1 MQVLDV
7 IDRSVIER
15 MRAADEFLWLDVH
28 DPSPEDIDELGELF
42 TLHPLVIEDLRKFGQ
57 RPKVDDYQDFLH
69 IVFYG
74 VDGLEPVEVHIIV
87 RGEVMIT
94 VRHDECA
101 PLATAKDRIDS
112 LDPTRE
118 EYAVYRVLD
127 SLTDSF
133 FPLVERIDDE
143 IDQLEAKVVEGDD
156 PQVLQRIVSL
166 KGELGDLRRRVNPQR
181 DILATAGNLFEHL
194 PGFDDD
200 DAHDYFRDV
209 YDHMLRIG
217 DSVDNSRDEL
227 TGMLDVYLSAQSN
240 RLNSW
245 VTRLTVIGTI
255 FLPLTFLTGFFGQNF
270 AWMEDHIKSSGAFI
284 GLGLGLEVLSII
296 GLVLWFRRAGIRE

>member
-1 MQVLDV
+1 V
-7 IDRSVIER
+7 E
-15 MRAADEFLWLDVH
+15 
-28 DPSPEDIDELGELF
+28 
-42 TLHPLVIEDLRKFGQ
+42 
-57 RPKVDDYQDFLH
+57 FLH

-74 VDGLEPVEVHIIV
+74 VDALEPVEVHIVV
-87 RGEVMIT
+87 RGEVMVT

-101 PLATAKDRIDS
+101 PLAAAKDRIDS

-143 IDQLEAKVVEGDD
+143 IDELEGQVVEGND
-156 PQVLQRIVSL
+156 PRVLQEIVSL
-166 KGELGDLRRRVNPQR
+166 KGQLGDLRRRVNPQR
-181 DILATAGNLFEHL
+181 DILATASNLFDRL
-194 PGFDDD
+194 PGFDEDA
-200 DAHDYFRDV
+200 AHDYFRDV

-217 DSVDNSRDEL
+217 DSLDNSRDEL

-240 RLNSW
+240 RLNQW
-245 VTRLTVIGTI
+245 VTRLTVVGTI

-270 AWMEDHIKSSGAFI
+270 GWMVDHIKSVGAFA
-284 GLGLGLEVLSII
+284 GLGLGLEALSI
-296 GLVLWFRRAGIRE
+296 LALFLWFRRAGIRE

>member
-1 MQVLDV
+1 VQVLEV
-7 IDRSVIER
+7 IDRVAIDR
-15 MRAADEFLWLDVH
+15 LRASDEFFWLDVH
-28 DPSPEDIDELGELF
+28 APSAEDIDELAEIF
-42 TLHPLVIEDLRKFGQ
+42 VLHPLVIEDLRKFGQ
-57 RPKVDDYQDFLH
+57 RPKVDDYDDFLH

-74 VDGLEPVEVHIIV
+74 VEGIDPVEVHIIV

-94 VRHDECA
+94 VRRDKCA
-101 PLATAKDRIDS
+101 PLAQAQHRIDS

-143 IDQLEAKVVEGDD
+143 IDDLEARVVEGND
-156 PQVLQRIVSL
+156 PKLLQRIVSL

-181 DILATAGNLFEHL
+181 DILATAGNLFERL
-194 PGFDDD
+194 PGFDEDE
-200 DAHDYFRDV
+200 AHDYFRDV

-217 DSVDNSRDEL
+217 DSLENSRDEL

-240 RLNSW
+240 RLNEW

-270 AWMEDHIKSSGAFI
+270 GWLVGHINTFSDFI
-284 GLGLGLEVLSII
+284 VFGVVIELLSIAA
-296 GLVLWFRRAGIRE
+296 LVVWFRRAGVRE

>member
-1 MQVLDV
+1 VQVLEV
-7 IDRSVIER
+7 IDRPAIER
-15 MRAADEFLWLDVH
+15 LQAADEFFWLDVH
-28 DPSPEDIDELGELF
+28 APSPEDIDELGEIF
-42 TLHPLVIEDLRKFGQ
+42 MLHPLVVEDLRKFGQ

-74 VDGLEPVEVHIIV
+74 VDALEPVEVHIVI
-87 RGEVMIT
+87 RGEVMLT
-94 VRHDECA
+94 VRHEACA
-101 PLATAKDRIDS
+101 PLAAAKHRIDS

-143 IDQLEAKVVEGDD
+143 IDELEGQVVEGDD
-156 PQVLQRIVSL
+156 PRVLQRIVSL
-166 KGELGDLRRRVNPQR
+166 KGQLGDLRRRVNPQR
-181 DILATAGNLFEHL
+181 DILATAGNLFERL
-194 PGFDDD
+194 PGFDED

-217 DSVDNSRDEL
+217 DSLDNSRDEL

-240 RLNSW
+240 RLNRW

-270 AWMEDHIKSSGAFI
+270 AWMEDHIKGAGEFI
-284 GLGLGLEVLSII
+284 GLGLGLELVSIVAL
-296 GLVLWFRRAGIRE
+296 LVWFRRAGIRE

>member
-1 MQVLDV
+1 VQVLDV
-7 IDRSVIER
+7 IDRSAIDR
-15 MRAADEFLWLDVH
+15 MRAADEFFWLDVH
-28 DPSPEDIDELGELF
+28 DPSPEDIDELAEIF
-42 TLHPLVIEDLRKFGQ
+42 KLHPLVVEDLRKFGQ
-57 RPKVDDYQDFLH
+57 RPKVDDYDEFLH

-74 VDGLEPVEVHIIV
+74 VEGLEPVEVHIVV
-87 RGEVMIT
+87 RGEAMIT
-94 VRHDECA
+94 VRREECA
-101 PLATAKDRIDS
+101 PLGQAKHRIDS

-143 IDQLEAKVVEGDD
+143 IDDLEARVVEGDN
-156 PQVLQRIVSL
+156 PQLLQRIVSL

-181 DILATAGNLFEHL
+181 DILATAGNLFERL
-194 PGFDDD
+194 PGFDEDE
-200 DAHDYFRDV
+200 AHDYFRDV

-217 DSVDNSRDEL
+217 DSLENSRDEL

-240 RLNSW
+240 RLNEW

-270 AWMEDHIKSSGAFI
+270 GWMVNHIKSPGAFI
-284 GLGLGLEVLSII
+284 GLGLGLEVVSILA
-296 GLVLWFRRAGIRE
+296 LVVWFRRAGIRE